1 MSKAYQEQFGGQ
13 YLAQGLLATQLG
25 EVGIQTSDHL
35 ITRQPALPPELQL
48 PCGWKLSCYK
58 SAPLMSV
65 S

>member
-48 PCGWKLSCYK
+48 PCG
-58 SAPLMSV
+58 
-65 S
+65 